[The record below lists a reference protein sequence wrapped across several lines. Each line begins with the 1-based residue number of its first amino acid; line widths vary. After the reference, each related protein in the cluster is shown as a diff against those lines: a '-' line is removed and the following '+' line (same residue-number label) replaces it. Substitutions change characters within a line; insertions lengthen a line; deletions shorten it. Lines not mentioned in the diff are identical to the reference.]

1 MLPISKDTKSIL
13 YKSLTKA
20 VSIFAALCFLINEIA
35 FAAVPTPFKA
45 DTQTLAPAS
54 KFSFFLQDGPKSEL
68 AAEFRNE
75 TVLIYISRLIGKAL
89 AANGSIISVNGLRE
103 LIRSHLTK
111 AGIKGENLKKID
123 LDGLK
128 KEGAAFILQVTRN
141 GGEKETH
148 KFYLSKDKPV
158 VVSGEKA
165 VPIDEVGT
173 VTLVIQKQAPAFLP
187 SPELIHVLDPV
198 TGESTGIAKTKKQV
212 HEDGDTHASSI
223 ILIFDSEG
231 RFLRQKRSA
240 RVSTGRGKFDVST
253 VGHLASGEN
262 YLQCAIREVGEEL
275 GIYPAER
282 DLSRIGAEG
291 GYRSRENEISTVYVY
306 FKPDEVQV
314 TPDPVDVE
322 SVDWIELRELRADY
336 GKRGRAYY
344 SSAISDICDNKE
356 FFAEIVRLVENSVKP
371 SGGHERPKFQGSP
384 YAVALVL
391 ASHKNPVTAEELIEE
406 TKKAESTIKQDI
418 AVLKK
423 SGFAIEDELGSYL
436 VSPNLSPAK
445 VTRMLDVLREEY
457 APGQIAKKRGNGETK
472 FVIERLK
479 EIESFDAERILFIF
493 GSDVKGIEKAI
504 NKMIKESTLEEFREV
519 VNAKVRGIR
528 EKEAIIKL
536 IDEHLKKVRAAGFR
550 ERHIRALNAPIARQ
564 NDKSLIRSAPK
575 PEKKIQPQKEIPPQR
590 KIPPQTKKYEPPTDA
605 EGDGI
610 KRAMRDEKELPIL
623 KRFAQGMIRWSETT
637 EEERMY
643 MIKKLAE
650 LCGKEPGAL
659 MSFDFRREFPQFG
672 NKLLISLLSWYMKRG
687 DLLNP
692 EIALKWIKQNVLRIK
707 DLTNGREIGKDQLA
721 NYFSRG
727 AMPPMSRVTKE
738 AKLYMLE
745 VLAGHL
751 KKGVTELELG
761 DFYTAIPEFNNLKLS
776 RMIEWSAVQ
785 FGATGKKSSV
795 KAILNYLGVAKPALL
810 NPAAPPSEGA
820 GAIKSARKSMRQKPI
835 RSEKEEP
842 VNVDEGKTINNAAQE
857 VIDTIL
863 IQGIEP
869 KPEESPTIIALDT
882 GWIKGYERANP
893 ERYVSINKLIVAI
906 RRFCGSRGMV
916 FVNGTGE
923 ELVVRI
929 DKERR
934 QNSKVVIL
942 ADEKKLREQDAFA
955 KFRSDEKALLV
966 GVDNSSLTE
975 EDYQYIAEMLN
986 LALKIAFGRET
997 GGKYPNIRIEKDS
1010 RISNLFL
1017 RIPKAEPFAGSAIER
1032 YAAQEKV
1039 FRSAA

>member
-35 FAAVPTPFKA
+35 FAAVPTGFKA

-54 KFSFFLQDGPKSEL
+54 KFSFFLQDGPESGL

-103 LIRSHLTK
+103 LIRRHLTK
-111 AGIKGENLKKID
+111 AGI
-123 LDGLK
+123 
-128 KEGAAFILQVTRN
+128 
-141 GGEKETH
+141 
-148 KFYLSKDKPV
+148 
-158 VVSGEKA
+158 
-165 VPIDEVGT
+165 
-173 VTLVIQKQAPAFLP
+173 
-187 SPELIHVLDPV
+187 
-198 TGESTGIAKTKKQV
+198 
-212 HEDGDTHASSI
+212 
-223 ILIFDSEG
+223 
-231 RFLRQKRSA
+231 
-240 RVSTGRGKFDVST
+240 
-253 VGHLASGEN
+253 
-262 YLQCAIREVGEEL
+262 
-275 GIYPAER
+275 
-282 DLSRIGAEG
+282 
-291 GYRSRENEISTVYVY
+291 
-306 FKPDEVQV
+306 
-314 TPDPVDVE
+314 
-322 SVDWIELRELRADY
+322 
-336 GKRGRAYY
+336 
-344 SSAISDICDNKE
+344 DNKE

-391 ASHKNPVTAEELIEE
+391 ASHKNPVTAEELMEE
-406 TKKAESTIKQDI
+406 TKKAESTMKQDI

-436 VSPNLSPAK
+436 VNPNLSPAK

-479 EIESFDAERILFIF
+479 EIEFFDAEGILFIL
-493 GSDVKGIEKAI
+493 GSDVKEIGKAV
-504 NKMIKESTLEEFREV
+504 NKMIEESTLKEFREV
-519 VNAKVRGIR
+519 ENAKVQNSRKR
-528 EKEAIIKL
+528 ETITKL
-536 IDEHLKKVRAAGFR
+536 IDERLKKVRKAGFR
-550 ERHIRALNAPIARQ
+550 TSHIQALNNSAPWK
-564 NDKSLIRSAPK
+564 NDKFLIRSAPN

-590 KIPPQTKKYEPPTDA
+590 KIPPQAKKYEPSTGA

-610 KRAMRDEKELPIL
+610 KRAMRDEDELPIL
-623 KRFAQGMIRWSETT
+623 KRFAEGMIRWGETT

-650 LCGKEPGAL
+650 FCGKEPGAL
-659 MSFDFRREFPQFG
+659 VTFDFRREFPHFG
-672 NKLLISLLSWYMKRG
+672 NKSLISLLSWYMKRG

-745 VLAGHL
+745 VLAGRL

-835 RSEKEEP
+835 RSEKEVP
-842 VNVDEGKTINNAAQE
+842 VNADEGKAVNNAAQE

-882 GWIKGYERANP
+882 GWIKGYEKANP
-893 ERYVSINKLIVAI
+893 ERYAPINKLIVTI
-906 RRFCGSRGMV
+906 RQFCGSRGMV
-916 FVNGTGE
+916 FVNGDGE
-923 ELVVRI
+923 ELVTRI
-929 DKERR
+929 DKERG

-942 ADEKKLREQDAFA
+942 ADEKKLREPGAFA
-955 KFRSDEKALLV
+955 KFRNDEKVLMA

-975 EDYQYIAEMLN
+975 EGYQYIAEMLN
-986 LALKIAFGRET
+986 MALKIAFGQDADGRCQ
-997 GGKYPNIRIEKDS
+997 NIRVEKDS

-1017 RIPKAEPFAGSAIER
+1017 FIPKAEPFAGSAIER